1 MAAPIYIPTNSV
13 GGVTER
19 DSFDLWANSLMW
31 NNAFPNKKI
40 NEVAA
45 SIGHLEEKAVEMEVR
60 VGGDDPL

>member
-1 MAAPIYIPTNSV
+1 
-13 GGVTER
+13 
-19 DSFDLWANSLMW
+19 MW